1 MDDQATESAERR
13 APKIFLFLTASLIP
27 GIFALIAALAW
38 NSLFVEIFNRLSRGR
53 NFESPRAPV
62 RGGCYF
68 EPRIAPFARNV
79 PPRMRQ
85 GQFCPRR
92 SGGQRRRFS
101 GLGLRSMEIDSY
113 VRIFEELG
121 VECDRF

>member
-53 NFESPRAPV
+53 EIVALVAYAVVVTLIALSIGFVFYEINQERRKSTLKMDLVEDFGLLDRQTPR
-62 RGGCYF
+62 G
-68 EPRIAPFARNV
+68 
-79 PPRMRQ
+79 
-85 GQFCPRR
+85 
-92 SGGQRRRFS
+92 
-101 GLGLRSMEIDSY
+101 
-113 VRIFEELG
+113 
-121 VECDRF
+121 